1 MAAQKSAG
9 AWGSAAALTALT
21 LGVFFFAKDSGPF
34 APVKRLHEAAQAG
47 APPSAATFSSE
58 STEEAKSALLAQ
70 VAGLMRQSTAV
81 SLEGLVIDG
90 RNAGVLMVYRRRNGA
105 LWAIRFI
112 CQTGPQGWRVMADE
126 TLSLNMQRVV
136 LPLGDN

>member
-1 MAAQKSAG
+1 MAAQNSAG

-47 APPSAATFSSE
+47 AAPSAATFSAE
-58 STEEAKSALLAQ
+58 STEEAKAALLSQ
-70 VAGLMRQSTAV
+70 VSGLMRQSTAM
-81 SLEGLVIDG
+81 SLEGLAIEG
-90 RNAGVLMVYRRRNGA
+90 RDAAVLMVYRRRNGA
-105 LWAIRFI
+105 LWAIRFV
-112 CQTGPQGWRVMADE
+112 CATGPQGWRVRADE
-126 TLSLNMQRVV
+126 TLRLNLQQAG